1 MIAITQHNLG
11 KLEDL
16 LAEFGYRVRYE
27 KGSFRTGACVL
38 QHTKVIMV
46 NKFSNLEVRI
56 QSLIQLLREMEV
68 DVNLLDDKKK
78 EFYRAI
84 KKTEAVL

>member
-1 MIAITQHNLG
+1 MIAFTQHNLG
-11 KLEDL
+11 KLEEL

-27 KGSFRTGACVL
+27 KGSFRTGACIL

-56 QSLIQLLREMEV
+56 QSLIQLLREIDV
-68 DVNLLDDKKK
+68 DATILDEKKR
-78 EFYRAI
+78 EFYKTI
-84 KKTEAVL
+84 KKMEATL

>member
-1 MIAITQHNLG
+1 MIAFTQHNLG
-11 KLEDL
+11 KLEEL
-16 LAEFGYRVRYE
+16 FAELGYRVRYE

-56 QSLIQLLREMEV
+56 QSLIQLLREMDV
-68 DVNLLDDKKK
+68 DMTNLDDKKK
-78 EFYRAI
+78 EFYKVIR
-84 KKTEAVL
+84 KVEAQL

>member
-1 MIAITQHNLG
+1 MFAFTQHNLG

-16 LAEFGYRVRYE
+16 FADFGYRVRYE

-68 DVNLLDDKKK
+68 DATVLDDKKK
-78 EFYRAI
+78 EFYRTI
-84 KKTEAVL
+84 KKVEAAL